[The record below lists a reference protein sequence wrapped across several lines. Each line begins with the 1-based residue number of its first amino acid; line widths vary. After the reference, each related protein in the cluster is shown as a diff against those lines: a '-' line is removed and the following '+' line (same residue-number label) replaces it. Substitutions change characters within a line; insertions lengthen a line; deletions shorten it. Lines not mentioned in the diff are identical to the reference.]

1 MDASH
6 QTVTDRDLSKAVIK
20 AAGHEQVYSHAK
32 HSALEEL
39 AAFGI
44 TTDPVLN
51 ESLTLS
57 QAMSALRE
65 VGLTEAE
72 LAKAGDVLGS
82 IVANKL
88 AIDQSNLSW
97 KERGEVLGLS
107 ANVSHNTIEAEEK
120 LATWLK
126 KETGKLEEYKE
137 QLLSTTKPIEVELF
151 FFSKEDVFNLE
162 KIQTKDF
169 QRYINRIVATSIIG
183 PVLLLGL
190 GALTNPTMSL
200 GVGIGLLFPGAALL
214 AKFVVE
220 FEHLNLIR
228 GLQQV
233 LAIDALRNPEFF
245 LNASASTR
253 EFKDTLDAMGL
264 KLRRVN
270 NNSRWGDLKWRIEL
284 QK

>member
-1 MDASH
+1 M
-6 QTVTDRDLSKAVIK
+6 
-20 AAGHEQVYSHAK
+20 
-32 HSALEEL
+32 
-39 AAFGI
+39 
-44 TTDPVLN
+44 
-51 ESLTLS
+51 
-57 QAMSALRE
+57 
-65 VGLTEAE
+65 
-72 LAKAGDVLGS
+72 
-82 IVANKL
+82 
-88 AIDQSNLSW
+88 
-97 KERGEVLGLS
+97 
-107 ANVSHNTIEAEEK
+107 
-120 LATWLK
+120 
-126 KETGKLEEYKE
+126 
-137 QLLSTTKPIEVELF
+137 
-151 FFSKEDVFNLE
+151 
-162 KIQTKDF
+162 
-169 QRYINRIVATSIIG
+169 
-183 PVLLLGL
+183 LLLGL